1 MLDRFETPVVIFD
14 SLRLS
19 FRENCH
25 DDGRMISSAVMAEHG
40 IGSNHRGQIKEADG
54 LRFRNQRGKS
64 GCGYRIRDTPTF
76 VPWISGFEAN
86 FAAIGQAESIR
97 RASTEAR

>member
-1 MLDRFETPVVIFD
+1 MLDRFETAVVILD

-19 FRENCH
+19 FREDGH
-25 DDGRMISSAVMAEHG
+25 DDSWV
-40 IGSNHRGQIKEADG
+40 IGSAIVAKHRIGSDLRRQIKEADG